1 MMQRFFAWCRLSF
14 GRVDGYDV
22 PGVYRSGRF
31 DGNGP
36 SVVVNLDRGVGEL
49 LAFGSPHLLCWE
61 IFEKMVRFDAKR
73 ISGQISFVVRV
84 LWG

>member
-1 MMQRFFAWCRLSF
+1 MNFS
-14 GRVDGYDV
+14 RVDECDV
-22 PGVYRSGRF
+22 PGVYRNGRF
-31 DGNGP
+31 DENGP

-61 IFEKMVRFDAKR
+61 IFEKMVRFGAKR